1 MRPQRRSSSNCNCPN
16 AEIVFELFHVVAKCG
31 REVIDRVRVD
41 QVSKLRDD
49 KPARRVIKSS
59 LWLLLRNR
67 KNLDRGQAVQLSE
80 LLEANQPLLTT
91 YLMRDELKR
100 LWFYRRPA

>member
-16 AEIVFELFHVVAKCG
+16 AEIVFDLFHVVAKCG

-67 KNLDRGQAVQLSE
+67 KNLDRGASGTAE
-80 LLEANQPLLTT
+80 RTT
-91 YLMRDELKR
+91 GGKSTAAHHL
-100 LWFYRRPA
+100 PHA